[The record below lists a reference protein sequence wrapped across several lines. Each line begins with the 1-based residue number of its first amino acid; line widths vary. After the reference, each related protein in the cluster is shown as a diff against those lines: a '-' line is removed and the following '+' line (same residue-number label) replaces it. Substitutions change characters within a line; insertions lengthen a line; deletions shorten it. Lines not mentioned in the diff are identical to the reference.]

1 MIDKMSSKN
10 QHYMKRIVII
20 AMIVAAGFTVKA
32 QDTTGHKM
40 HHQMKDCVMMKNG
53 KLLQMKDGK
62 TMDFSQD
69 ITLTDGTMI
78 MKDGTVKK
86 KDGNTVTLKEGDCV
100 MMDGTVKHMG
110 MKKKKDM

>member
-1 MIDKMSSKN
+1 MSSKN
-10 QHYMKRIVII
+10 KHYMKRIIII
-20 AMIVAAGFTVKA
+20 AMILAVGFVTKA
-32 QDTTGHKM
+32 QDTTAHKM

-53 KLLQMKDGK
+53 NLLQMKDGK

-69 ITLTDGTMI
+69 ITLTDGTTI

-86 KDGNTVTLKEGDCV
+86 KDGTTVTLKEGDCI